1 MEQEKKEGLNMEIIT
16 VNGVKY
22 AFESRHD
29 LEMLK
34 AEKPSVYH
42 AIRTN
47 NSQLIRWALEMY
59 MDELERQDEKRST
72 GSYGKLAEVY
82 DRVEYA
88 IATGQRIWL
97 HDIRCRKQGMDDHV
111 AAGVRYERKTSF
123 AEWEYGTSYDECMEK
138 LLKKAAKGIVW
149 KWEPFKDERYIIMPL
164 SELLDILAT
173 YNPKKGLKVWFG
185 FVAKKGQLQV
195 QPVVKSEK
203 RRKFVES
210 LINA

>member
-1 MEQEKKEGLNMEIIT
+1 MIT
-16 VNGVKY
+16 ITINGVKY
-22 AFESRHD
+22 TFENRSD
-29 LEMLK
+29 LEKLK
-34 AEKPSVYH
+34 IEKRSVFN

-47 NSQLIRWALEMY
+47 NETLIRWALEMY

-88 IATGQRIWL
+88 LANGQRIWL
-97 HDIRCRKQGMDDHV
+97 HDIRCRGQHMDDHV
-111 AAGVRYERKTSF
+111 INHVRIERKTSF
-123 AEWEYGTSYDECMEK
+123 AQWEYGTSYDECMEK

-164 SELLDILAT
+164 SELLEVLAT

-185 FVAKKGQLQV
+185 FMASKGQLQV
-195 QPVVKSEK
+195 QPVKNSKS
-203 RRKFVES
+203 RREFIEN
-210 LINA
+210 LLNA